1 MRNQENR
8 GTIQGVLDEALGS
21 TPHVRI
27 LRYLCRAGGEHTG
40 RAIGRAIQVSHPS
53 VHHALRTL
61 AGRGM
66 VHAIRHGPAIA
77 YRLNEDH
84 WLIRRGLLPL
94 FEVEAA
100 FLTTLAEATRS
111 AAKVPVRSVL
121 VFGSVARG
129 EAGPQSDIDLL
140 CLTSNATAAG
150 EAERNLAEAGPSL
163 RRQFG
168 RRVLAMVLP
177 AAELAR
183 RYRRRHELTR
193 EIVETGWV
201 IAGDSM
207 SEVFR

>member
-8 GTIQGVLDEALGS
+8 GATQGLLDEALGG

-53 VHHALRTL
+53 VHRALRTL
-61 AGRGM
+61 ASRGM

-84 WLIRRGLLPL
+84 WLICRGLIPL
-94 FEVEAA
+94 FEAEAA
-100 FLTTLAEATRS
+100 FLTTLGEAVRS
-111 AAKVPVRSVL
+111 AAGVPVRSVL
-121 VFGSVARG
+121 VFGSVARD
-129 EAGPQSDIDLL
+129 EAIPESDIDLL
-140 CLTSNATAAG
+140 CLTASATTAE
-150 EAERNLAEAGPSL
+150 EAERNLAEAVPSL

-168 RRVLAMVLP
+168 RQVSVMALP
-177 AAELAR
+177 AAEFAR
-183 RYRRRHELTR
+183 RYRRRQRLAR

-207 SEVFR
+207 SEVLR